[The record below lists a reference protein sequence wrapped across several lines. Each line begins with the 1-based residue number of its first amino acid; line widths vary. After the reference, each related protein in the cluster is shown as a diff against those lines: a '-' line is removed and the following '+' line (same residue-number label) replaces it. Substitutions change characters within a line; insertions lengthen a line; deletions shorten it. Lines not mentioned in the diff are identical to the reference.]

1 MGNDRRYKGLLLDE
15 ADFPLPQD
23 CDMQTLERAVQDF
36 CEAEFRNEFD
46 HPYLEIN
53 GVTSEGFDAVSTYTF
68 DENETA
74 WIKPD
79 KGFRQIFIQLA
90 GDLDIPEALAIEA
103 IDTGHASN
111 VETRLRE
118 RVRDHLDNQDYFKAQ
133 ELLNCLPGLRSHG
146 LPGINGAGE
155 FDTRG
160 EDMIVDYRVNNYGPG
175 LRILVELVFDRG
187 Q

>member
-23 CDMQTLERAVQDF
+23 CDMQTLEQAVQEF

-53 GVTSEGFDAVSTYTF
+53 GVASEGFDAVSTDPFEASRTV
-68 DENETA
+68 
-74 WIKPD
+74 WIKPES
-79 KGFRQIFIQLA
+79 GFREIFIQLA
-90 GDLDIPEALAIEA
+90 GDFDIPKALAAESIN
-103 IDTGHASN
+103 TGRVTE
-111 VETRLRE
+111 VETHLKD
-118 RVRDHLDNQDYFKAQ
+118 RVRDHLDNQDYYEAQ
-133 ELLNCLPGLRSHG
+133 RLINCLPDLRSHG

-160 EDMIVDYRVNNYGPG
+160 EDMIVDYRVKNYGPG
-175 LRILVELVFDRG
+175 RRILVELVFDWG